1 MLKSNLGVI
10 SLIIP
15 TTYIAEISIK
25 ISRYQEIKISIYQ
38 GIKKTRRLKMFKL
51 WIISLC
57 KTGYIVDLN
66 PETLALYSYARIVL

>member
-1 MLKSNLGVI
+1 
-10 SLIIP
+10 
-15 TTYIAEISIK
+15 
-25 ISRYQEIKISIYQ
+25 
-38 GIKKTRRLKMFKL
+38 MFKL